1 MSTYI
6 YMIAAPIAGLLQNIR
21 KILAITWLH
30 RSLSGLLF
38 VASFS
43 FLFRAI
49 LRLDPLGRTVLLDR
63 AAVPQLMVLAVIQGV
78 AILFLAAAWSAIA
91 DPHGRLSKKVLAA
104 IYGKSVLAK
113 YLPGGIVHYG
123 ARQWSGGAAGL
134 DHRAMV
140 RASAIE
146 IGLHVACSILI
157 MLTMFGIGYLAM
169 PSWSLAMAALL
180 SFVTI
185 MAGRLSGKRP
195 ILAAACFQATFFA
208 IFWLVTAGTAWTIT
222 ADMQQAVHLA
232 TLFLAGWLIGF
243 VIPFAPGGI
252 GVREAAIVTLGAGQ
266 IDPATLLSFAI
277 LTRLVTLGGDL
288 SHGLASYCALFLT
301 ALRNRQ
307 ASISQ

>member
-1 MSTYI
+1 
-6 YMIAAPIAGLLQNIR
+6 
-21 KILAITWLH
+21 
-30 RSLSGLLF
+30 
-38 VASFS
+38 
-43 FLFRAI
+43 
-49 LRLDPLGRTVLLDR
+49 
-63 AAVPQLMVLAVIQGV
+63 
-78 AILFLAAAWSAIA
+78 
-91 DPHGRLSKKVLAA
+91 
-104 IYGKSVLAK
+104 
-113 YLPGGIVHYG
+113 
-123 ARQWSGGAAGL
+123 
-134 DHRAMV
+134 
-140 RASAIE
+140 
-146 IGLHVACSILI
+146 
-157 MLTMFGIGYLAM
+157 
-169 PSWSLAMAALL
+169 MAALL